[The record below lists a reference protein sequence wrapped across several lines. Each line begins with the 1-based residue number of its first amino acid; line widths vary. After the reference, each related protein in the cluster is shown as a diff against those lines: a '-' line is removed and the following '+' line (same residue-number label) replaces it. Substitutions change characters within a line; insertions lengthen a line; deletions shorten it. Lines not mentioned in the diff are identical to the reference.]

1 MRLKSNMRKE
11 IRRTYSVC
19 PVCLKRIP
27 AVHAAYG
34 EEVYLEKT
42 CPEHGDFSAIL
53 WRGFRDMEAWREGC
67 SPIADGENENC
78 PHGCGLCPD
87 HRQGTCC
94 VLLEV
99 TKRCNLNC
107 TFCFAEG
114 GTGEDIPF
122 ETLCNQLKNL
132 AVPGQTLVQLSGGEP
147 TMRED
152 LPQIVAA
159 AKDAGCRYVQLN
171 TNGIRLAESLDYV
184 RSLAEAGLSF
194 VFMQF
199 DGTNDDIYSRL
210 RGENLFDIK
219 KKAIENCNRYNIGVT
234 LVPTLVPGVNISD
247 IGNIIRFA
255 LAHSPAVRGVHFQ
268 PVSYFGRI
276 PELPSGD
283 MRFTLDELLQEIDV
297 QAGDLIPADS
307 ISHSRCN
314 HPMCGFHGDFIAM
327 NKNTLYPLRKNSSD
341 CGCCNTGNQ
350 KAVDVNVPQDVTAEE
365 NRSYV
370 ARKWQ
375 RPDSVNCCTSDR
387 IGNTGQERCGC
398 IEDNEEEGIDTLE
411 GFLKRMKSHSFTVT
425 AMAFQDAGNI
435 DLERLR
441 RCSLHVYDDGR
452 HVPFCAYYLTKLP
465 PMSF

>member
-1 MRLKSNMRKE
+1 MCTKNSVRKE

-27 AVHAAYG
+27 AVQAAYG
-34 EEVYLEKT
+34 REVYLEKT

-53 WRGFRDMEAWREGC
+53 WRGFVDMEAWREGC
-67 SPIADGENENC
+67 TPIAEGENENC

-107 TFCFAEG
+107 AFCFAEG
-114 GTGEDIPF
+114 GSGEDIPF
-122 ETLCNQLKNL
+122 ETVCRQLKKL
-132 AVPGQTLVQLSGGEP
+132 AVPGETLVQLSGGEP
-147 TMRED
+147 TMRDD
-152 LPQIVAA
+152 LPKIVAA

-199 DGTNDDIYSRL
+199 DGTKDGIYEKL
-210 RGENLFDIK
+210 RGEALFDLK
-219 KKAIENCNRYNIGVT
+219 KKAIENCDRCNIGVT

-247 IGNIIRFA
+247 IGNIIKFA
-255 LAHSPAVRGVHFQ
+255 VSQAPAVRGVHFQ
-268 PVSYFGRI
+268 PVSYFGRM
-276 PELPSGD
+276 PDPPVDD
-283 MRFTLDELLQEIDV
+283 MRFTLDELLKEIDE
-297 QAGDLIPADS
+297 QAGDIIPPDS

-314 HPMCGFHGDFIAM
+314 HPMCGFHGDYIAM
-327 NKNTLYPLRKNSSD
+327 GGHTLYPLRKAAGD
-341 CGCCNTGNQ
+341 CACCNTGNQ
-350 KAVDVNVPQDVTAEE
+350 KGVAIPDTEGFTAEE
-365 NRSYV
+365 KRSYV
-370 ARKWQ
+370 ARKWK
-375 RPDSVNCCTSDR
+375 RPESVQCCPSGGSVN
-387 IGNTGQERCGC
+387 IGQDKCGC
-398 IEDNEEEGIDTLE
+398 NSNNEEAGIDTLE
-411 GFLKRMKSHSFTVT
+411 GFLKRMQSHSFTIT

-452 HVPFCAYYLTKLP
+452 HVPFCAYYL
-465 PMSF
+465 SGHG